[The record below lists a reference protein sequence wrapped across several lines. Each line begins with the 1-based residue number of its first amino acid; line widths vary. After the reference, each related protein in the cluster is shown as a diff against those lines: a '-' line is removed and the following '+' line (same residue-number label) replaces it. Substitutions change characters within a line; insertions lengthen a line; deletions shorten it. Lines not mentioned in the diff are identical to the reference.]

1 MRSQVPADGEPV
13 SRDATPWRDARLSPA
28 ERAEALLPLMS
39 VQEKIAQLVGV
50 WVGADAS
57 GEGVAPHQS
66 DMVAETP
73 AWDSVIAYGLGQLT
87 RPFGTAPVDPVLG
100 ARSLAASQAQIVA
113 ASRFGIP
120 AQVHEE
126 CLTGF
131 AAWRATVYPTPLGWG
146 ASFDPALVEEMAGRI
161 GRSMRAAGV
170 HQGLAPVVDVTR
182 DYRWGRTEETIGEDP
197 YLVGTTGAAYVR
209 GLENAGVVATL
220 KHFAGY
226 SASRGGRNLA
236 PVSMGRRELADV
248 ILPPFE
254 MALRLGGAR
263 SVMNSYA
270 EIDGMP
276 AAADEQLLTGL
287 LRDEWGFTG
296 TVVADYFAVRFLQ
309 TLHGVAER
317 SADAAHLALRAGIDV
332 ELPTVDAFGDPL
344 VAAVRAGEIDE
355 ALIDRALRRVLIQ
368 KIELGLLDEDWRAV
382 PDDVADLRLDDE
394 ASRDVAVRLAR
405 ESVVLLRNGGA
416 LPLTVASRVALVGPV
431 ADDPMAMLG
440 CYSFPNHV
448 GVNHSDHGLGL
459 DIASLR
465 EELARRV
472 PLLTHE
478 PGCTITGDDTSGIPA
493 AVAAATAADVCVL
506 AVGDRA
512 GMFGRGTSGEGCDAA
527 DLRLPGVQAD
537 LVRAVLATGTPV
549 VLVLMTGRP
558 YALGPEFDAAAAVV
572 QAFFLGQLGG
582 QALAEVLT
590 GAVNPSGRLPVSV
603 PRDAGGLPGTYLS
616 PPLGHRSKVSSIDPT
631 PAYPFGHGLSYTTF
645 EWSDAT
651 VVEPAGG
658 TRAEA
663 AAWPVDGEVRVRIT
677 VSNTGDRAGTEVV
690 QLYLHDPVAQTTRP
704 VIRLVGYTR
713 VPLEP
718 GAAAHVTFGVP
729 ADVASFTGR
738 SGRRIVEPGAVELR
752 FGRSSGEMAAA
763 LPLRLTGAERQVGHQ
778 RELLTSVRI
787 EPLVA
792 VAHSAQEGRG

>member
-1 MRSQVPADGEPV
+1 MWPELRGQGMRSQSLGDGG
-13 SRDATPWRDARLSPA
+13 AAPWRDQRLSPT

-39 VQEKIAQLVGV
+39 LEEKIAQLVGV

-66 DMVAETP
+66 DMISELPQWST
-73 AWDSVIAYGLGQLT
+73 VIQYGLGQLT
-87 RPFGTAPVDPVLG
+87 RPFGTAPVDPVSG

-131 AAWRATVYPTPLGWG
+131 AAWRATVYPTPLSWG
-146 ASFDPALVEEMAGRI
+146 ASFDPELVEAMADRI

-170 HQGLAPVVDVTR
+170 HQGLAPVLDVTR

-209 GLENAGVVATL
+209 GLERAGVVATL

-236 PVSMGRRELADV
+236 PVPMGRRELADV

-270 EIDGMP
+270 EIDGLP
-276 AAADEQLLTGL
+276 VAADRGLLTGL

-309 TLHGVAER
+309 TLHGVAGDA
-317 SADAAHLALRAGIDV
+317 ADAARLALRAGIDV
-332 ELPTVDAFGDPL
+332 ELPTVDAFGEPL
-344 VAAVRAGEIDE
+344 VEAARRGEVDE
-355 ALIDRALRRVLIQ
+355 ALIDCALRRVLTQ
-368 KIELGLLDEDWRAV
+368 KIELGLLDEGWQEL
-382 PDDVADLRLDDE
+382 PDDVASLRLDDE
-394 ASRDVAVRLAR
+394 ASQDIALRLAR
-405 ESVVLLRNGGA
+405 ESVVLLRNTGV
-416 LPLTVASRVALVGPV
+416 LPLPMGSRVALVGPV

-448 GVNHSDHGLGL
+448 GVNHSDFGLGL
-459 DIASLR
+459 DIPTLR
-465 EELARRV
+465 DELARRV

-478 PGCTITGDDTSGIPA
+478 PGCAITGEDTSGIPA
-493 AVAAATAADVCVL
+493 AVAAAAAADVCVL

-512 GMFGRGTSGEGCDAA
+512 GMFGRGTSGEGCDAV
-527 DLRLPGVQAD
+527 DLRLPGVQGD

-549 VLVLMTGRP
+549 VLVSMAGRP
-558 YALGPEFDAAAAVV
+558 YALGPEFDDAAAVV

-590 GAVNPSGRLPVSV
+590 GAVDPSGRLPVSV
-603 PRDAGGLPGTYLS
+603 PRDAGGLPSTYLA
-616 PPLGHRSKVSSIDPT
+616 PPLGRRNKVSSIDPT

-651 VVEPAGG
+651 VVEP
-658 TRAEA
+658 REDPI
-663 AAWPVDGEVRVRIT
+663 AWPVDGEVRVRIT
-677 VSNTGDRAGTEVV
+677 VANTGERAGTEVV

-704 VIRLVGYTR
+704 VVRLIGYTR
-713 VPLEP
+713 LPL
-718 GAAAHVTFGVP
+718 AAGEVAHVTFGVP
-729 ADVASFTGR
+729 ADVASFTGLT
-738 SGRRIVEPGAVELR
+738 GQRIVEPGDVELR
-752 FGRSSGEMAAA
+752 FGRSSGDVAAA
-763 LPLRLTGAERQVGHQ
+763 LPLRLVGAERQVGFE

-792 VAHSAQEGRG
+792 VPQSA

>member
-1 MRSQVPADGEPV
+1 MRSSSPV
-13 SRDATPWRDARLSPA
+13 ESDPTDRAAAPWRDPRLSPA
-28 ERAEALLPLMS
+28 ERADALLPLMT
-39 VQEKIAQLVGV
+39 VEEKVAQLVGV
-50 WVGADAS
+50 WVGAEDS
-57 GEGVAPHQS
+57 GEGVAPYQS
-66 DMVAETP
+66 EMIDGAP
-73 AWDSVIAYGLGQLT
+73 PWSSLIRHGLGQLT
-87 RPFGTAPVDPVLG
+87 RPFGTAPVDPVVG
-100 ARSLAASQAQIVA
+100 ARSLAACQAQIVA

-131 AAWRATVYPTPLGWG
+131 AAWRATVYPTPLSWG
-146 ASFDPALVEEMAGRI
+146 ASFDPELVEEMAGRI

-170 HQGLAPVVDVTR
+170 HQGLAPVLDVTR

-209 GLENAGVVATL
+209 GLERAGIVATL

-236 PVSMGRRELADV
+236 PAPMGPRELADV

-270 EIDGMP
+270 EIDGLP
-276 AAADEQLLTGL
+276 AAADDGLLTGL
-287 LRDEWGFTG
+287 LREEWGFTG

-309 TLHGVAER
+309 TLHGVAGD
-317 SADAAHLALRAGIDV
+317 AVDAARLALRAGIDV
-332 ELPTVDAFGDPL
+332 ELPTVDTFGPPL
-344 VAAVRAGEIDE
+344 VAAVGRGEVDE

-368 KIELGLLDEDWRAV
+368 KIELGLLDPHWQAS
-382 PDDVADLRLDDE
+382 PDDVQGLRLDDE
-394 ASRDVAVRLAR
+394 AGRDVAVRLAR
-405 ESVVLLRNGGA
+405 QSVVLLRNDGV
-416 LPLTVASRVALVGPV
+416 LPLPAGRRVALVGPV
-431 ADDPMAMLG
+431 ADDPLAMLG

-448 GVNHSDHGLGL
+448 GVRHPEHGLGL
-459 DIASLR
+459 DIPSLR
-465 EELARRV
+465 DELARLV
-472 PLLTHE
+472 PGLVHE
-478 PGCTITGDDTSGIPA
+478 PGCAVTGDDTSGIAA
-493 AVAAATAADVCVL
+493 AVAAAAAADVCVL

-512 GMFGRGTSGEGCDAA
+512 GMFGRGTSGEGCDVA

-537 LVRAVLATGTPV
+537 LARAVLATGTPV

-572 QAFFLGQLGG
+572 QAFFLGQRGG

-616 PPLGHRSKVSSIDPT
+616 PPLGRRTEVSSVDPT
-631 PAYPFGHGLSYTTF
+631 PAYPFGHGLSYTRFDWT
-645 EWSDAT
+645 DAA
-651 VVEPAGG
+651 VLGPGGERRADPAGTG
-658 TRAEA
+658 
-663 AAWPVDGEVRVRIT
+663 WPVDGEVTVRIT
-677 VSNTGDRAGTEVV
+677 VRNTGARAGTEVV

-704 VIRLVGYTR
+704 VVRLIGYAR

-718 GAAAHVTFGVP
+718 GAAAHVSFDVP
-729 ADVASFTGR
+729 ADVTSFIGR
-738 SGRRIVEPGAVELR
+738 AGRRVVEPGEVELR
-752 FGRSSGEMAAA
+752 FGRSSADHVAR
-763 LPLRLTGAERQVGHQ
+763 LPLRLTGSERRVGYQ
-778 RELLTSVRI
+778 RELLTSVWV
-787 EPLVA
+787 EPA
-792 VAHSAQEGRG
+792 AARPATGATR

>member
-1 MRSQVPADGEPV
+1 MTDQSLEDGGV
-13 SRDATPWRDARLSPA
+13 APWRDQRLSPTD
-28 ERAEALLPLMS
+28 RAEALLPKMS
-39 VQEKIAQLVGV
+39 IEEKIAQLVGV
-50 WVGADAS
+50 WVGAEAS

-66 DMVAETP
+66 DMISELPEWST
-73 AWDSVIAYGLGQLT
+73 VIRYGLGQLT
-87 RPFGTAPVDPVLG
+87 RPFGTAPVDPVSG

-131 AAWRATVYPTPLGWG
+131 AAWRATVYPTPLSWG
-146 ASFDPALVEEMAGRI
+146 ASFDPELVEAMADRI

-170 HQGLAPVVDVTR
+170 HQGLAPVLDVTR

-209 GLENAGVVATL
+209 GLERAGVVATL

-236 PVSMGRRELADV
+236 PVPMGRRELADV

-270 EIDGMP
+270 EIDGLP
-276 AAADEQLLTGL
+276 VAADRGLLTGL

-309 TLHGVAER
+309 TLHGVAGD
-317 SADAAHLALRAGIDV
+317 AVDAARLALRAGIDV
-332 ELPTVDAFGDPL
+332 ELPTVDAFGAPL
-344 VAAVRAGEIDE
+344 VEAARRGEVDE
-355 ALIDRALRRVLIQ
+355 ALIDRAVRRVLIQ
-368 KIELGLLDEDWRAV
+368 KIELGLLDEGWQELPA
-382 PDDVADLRLDDE
+382 DVASLHFDDE
-394 ASRDVAVRLAR
+394 ASQDIAVRLAR
-405 ESVVLLRNGGA
+405 ESVVLLRNTGV
-416 LPLTVASRVALVGPV
+416 LPLPGGSRVALVGPLG
-431 ADDPMAMLG
+431 DDPMAMLG

-448 GVNHSDHGLGL
+448 GVNHSDFGLGL
-459 DIASLR
+459 DIPTLR
-465 EELARRV
+465 DELARRV
-472 PLLTHE
+472 PLLSHE
-478 PGCTITGDDTSGIPA
+478 PGCTVTGEDTSGIPA
-493 AVAAATAADVCVL
+493 AVAAAAAADVCVL

-512 GMFGRGTSGEGCDAA
+512 GMFGRGTSGEGCDAV

-558 YALGPEFDAAAAVV
+558 YALGPEFDEAAAVV

-603 PRDAGGLPGTYLS
+603 PRDAGGLPSTYLA
-616 PPLGHRSKVSSIDPT
+616 PPLGRRNKVSSVDPT
-631 PAYPFGHGLSYTTF
+631 PTYPFGHGLSYTTF

-651 VVEPAGG
+651 VVEP
-658 TRAEA
+658 RDDP

-677 VSNTGDRAGTEVV
+677 VANTGARAGVEVV

-704 VIRLVGYTR
+704 VVRLIGYTR
-713 VPLEP
+713 LPMGP
-718 GAAAHVTFGVP
+718 GEVAQVTFGVP
-729 ADVASFTGR
+729 ADVASFTGLT
-738 SGRRIVEPGAVELR
+738 GRRIVEPGDVELR
-752 FGRSSGEMAAA
+752 FGRSSGDVAAV
-763 LPLRLTGAERQVGHQ
+763 LPLRLVGTERQVGDE
-778 RELLTSVRI
+778 RELVTSVRV

-792 VAHSAQEGRG
+792 VSQSA

>member
-1 MRSQVPADGEPV
+1 MSGQSLGDGGV
-13 SRDATPWRDARLSPA
+13 APWRDQRLSPTD
-28 ERAEALLPLMS
+28 RAEALLQLMS
-39 VQEKIAQLVGV
+39 IEEKIAQLVGV
-50 WVGADAS
+50 WVGAEAS

-66 DMVAETP
+66 DMISGLPPWST
-73 AWDSVIAYGLGQLT
+73 VIRYGLGQLT

-131 AAWRATVYPTPLGWG
+131 AAWRATVYPTPLSWG
-146 ASFDPALVEEMAGRI
+146 ASFDPDLVEAMADRI

-170 HQGLAPVVDVTR
+170 HQGLAPVLDVTR

-209 GLENAGVVATL
+209 GLERAGLVATL

-236 PVSMGRRELADV
+236 PVPMGHRELTDV

-254 MALRLGGAR
+254 MALRHGGAR

-270 EIDGMP
+270 EIDGLP
-276 AAADEQLLTGL
+276 VAADRGLLTGL

-309 TLHGVAER
+309 TLHGVAGDA
-317 SADAAHLALRAGIDV
+317 ADAARLALRAGIDV
-332 ELPTVDAFGDPL
+332 ELPTVDAFGEPL
-344 VAAVRAGEIDE
+344 VEAARRGEVDE
-355 ALIDRALRRVLIQ
+355 ALIDGALRRVLLQ
-368 KIELGLLDEDWRAV
+368 KIEVGLLDEGWQAL
-382 PDDVADLRLDDE
+382 PDDVESLRFDDE
-394 ASRDVAVRLAR
+394 ASQDIAVRLAR
-405 ESVVLLRNGGA
+405 ESVVLLRNA
-416 LPLTVASRVALVGPV
+416 DVLPLPVSSRVALVGPA

-440 CYSFPNHV
+440 CYTFPNHV
-448 GVNHSDHGLGL
+448 GVHHSEFGLGV
-459 DIASLR
+459 DIPTLR
-465 EELARRV
+465 DELARRV
-472 PLLTHE
+472 PMLTYE
-478 PGCTITGDDTSGIPA
+478 PGCAITGEDTSGIPA
-493 AVAAATAADVCVL
+493 AVAAAAAADVCVV

-512 GMFGRGTSGEGCDAA
+512 GMFGRGTSGEGCDAV

-549 VLVLMTGRP
+549 VLLLMAGRP
-558 YALGPEFDAAAAVV
+558 YALGPEFDGAAAVV
-572 QAFFLGQLGG
+572 QAFFLGQRGG

-590 GAVNPSGRLPVSV
+590 GAVNPSGRLPVGV
-603 PRDAGGLPGTYLS
+603 PRDAGGLPSTYLA
-616 PPLGHRSKVSSIDPT
+616 PPLGRRNKVSSIDPT
-631 PAYPFGHGLSYTTF
+631 PVYPFGHGLSYTTF

-651 VVEPAGG
+651 VVEP
-658 TRAEA
+658 REDPAE
-663 AAWPVDGEVRVRIT
+663 WPVDGEVRVRIT
-677 VSNTGDRAGTEVV
+677 VANTGARAGTEVV

-704 VIRLVGYTR
+704 VVRLVGYTR
-713 VPLEP
+713 LPLAP
-718 GAAAHVTFGVP
+718 GEAAHVTFGVP
-729 ADVASFTGR
+729 ADLASFTGLT
-738 SGRRIVEPGAVELR
+738 GRRIVEPGDVELR
-752 FGRSSGEMAAA
+752 FGRSSGDVAAA
-763 LPLRLTGAERQVGHQ
+763 LPLRLVGAERQVGHD
-778 RELLTSVRI
+778 RELLTSVRV

-792 VAHSAQEGRG
+792 VRQSA